1 MKLGKFQID
10 TIETGRFG
18 LDGGAMF
25 GVVPKNLWA
34 KAYNPGDEQNR
45 IPMAARCLLIQFDD
59 KKILVDTGNGE
70 KFGEKLAAIYGI
82 DNSLYTLENSLL
94 KAGVKSDDITDVILT
109 HLHFDHTGGS
119 TKFEN
124 NELIPTFKN
133 AKYYVQKDHYT
144 WAQNPKE
151 KDRASFLKENWEPL
165 FGNGMVE
172 LLDGE
177 GEVFKGISVLLA
189 NGHTKALQ
197 MVKVSD
203 GRETLLFPA
212 DLMPTSAHVPVPYG
226 MGYDNFPLTT
236 IEEKKKLLPQIAEE
250 KWLVCFEHDAFTQAA
265 YVQHT
270 EKGFSKGEMVEITK
284 Y

>member
-1 MKLGKFQID
+1 MKIGKFQID

-25 GVVPKNLWA
+25 GVVPKNLWS

-70 KFGEKLAAIYGI
+70 KMPEKLAKIYGI

-94 KAGVKSDDITDVILT
+94 KAGVKSDEITNVILT

-119 TKFEN
+119 TKIEN
-124 NELIPTFKN
+124 GELVPTFKN
-133 AKYYVQKDHYT
+133 ARHYVQKDHYA
-144 WAQNPKE
+144 WAQNPTE
-151 KDRASFLKENWEPL
+151 KDRASFITENYDEL
-165 FGNGMVE
+165 FKNGMIE

-177 GEVFKGISVLLA
+177 GEIFKGISVLLA

-197 MVKVSD
+197 MVKISD
-203 GRETLLFPA
+203 GGETLLFPA
-212 DLMPTSAHVPVPYG
+212 DLMPTSAHVPVPYI
-226 MGYDNFPLTT
+226 MAYDNYPLTT
-236 IEEKKKLLPQIAEE
+236 LAEKKKLLPQIAEE

-270 EKGFSKGEMVEITK
+270 EKGFSKGEGVEITK